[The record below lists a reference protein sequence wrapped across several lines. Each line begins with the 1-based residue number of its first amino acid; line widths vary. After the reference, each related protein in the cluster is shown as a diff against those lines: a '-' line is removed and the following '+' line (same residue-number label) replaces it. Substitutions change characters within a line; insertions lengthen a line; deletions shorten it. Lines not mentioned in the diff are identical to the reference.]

1 MLENISFNS
10 IKEKIQSDKKT
21 KITTYIVGG
30 ALGLVI
36 AFFLYRMFI
45 WNPSN
50 EKSKDAYWVGLNY
63 AAKDSTDKAI
73 QELVPVVKK
82 YNGKVGGEN
91 AQFVLARQY
100 MTKGQFQKALTLLED
115 VDAQDTYISVM
126 TIGLQADC
134 HSELKDYKKA
144 GELYLDAAGA
154 EDNELTTPVYLFKA
168 GLCAEKEKD
177 FQRATDCYQKI
188 QDDYPNYASQKT
200 IEKYIAR
207 ASNKIAK

>member
-73 QELVPVVKK
+73 QELEPVVKK

-168 GLCAEKEKD
+168 GLCAEKDKD

>member
-1 MLENISFNS
+1 
-10 IKEKIQSDKKT
+10 
-21 KITTYIVGG
+21 
-30 ALGLVI
+30 
-36 AFFLYRMFI
+36 MFI

-73 QELVPVVKK
+73 QELEPVVKK